1 MASVE
6 ASAVLGADVTLNPG
20 ASVTPFIALPFPPST
35 TGPAHQPL
43 WEQHVPP
50 PMTPSFPSGQPLVLL
65 ALPRT
70 PLVSEDAAHGS
81 IGTGA
86 CNIVVQ
92 VRSEAGQPLPSQT
105 QTIVLTQAPLN
116 RSDPGAPCGGTVCP
130 APLFLQASAV
140 ETIVPASALGGTQPH
155 ERGWFPG
162 LSTQA
167 PQPATQLAPIIPP
180 VNPGPQ
186 PHGVS
191 SKGNL
196 ATTQSKASP
205 DDSCNPNSVYKNFRR
220 WQSFKA
226 LARRHLPQSPDT
238 EALSCFL
245 IPVLRSL
252 SRLKP
257 TMTLEEGMWRAMQEW
272 QHKSNYDRMI
282 YYEMAEK
289 FMEFEA
295 EDEMQIQKLQLMK
308 GAQGPPPPA
317 PPRPDPQGSPAPVVD
332 PQAAPAPRKTI
343 PRDQQA
349 HRHQRPL
356 QTETPNE
363 IPPEAVKEYMD
374 IMDEL
379 LGPAHSATGQPG
391 GECEEDGKEF
401 QEEEDDNYPDLGLLS
416 YINELCSQEDFVT
429 KVEGVIHP
437 QFMEQL
443 ISPEVK
449 LDLLG
454 LTEELEQE
462 EGLTPAQL
470 VEKRLRALKGKEG
483 VQLPSSHH
491 EPLLDSGPSESVV
504 DQDAQRCD
512 HSPQL
517 GVSDRTCPSETD
529 FKDYQRHGQV
539 DAHLSRP
546 KAFAVSSGR
555 QEYPPLQAPPSP
567 SQGHGRTYSDLG
579 PRDASIPREASPVRD
594 IHRPVD
600 RSRENEEDLPS
611 LAFLW
616 ASPESLLPSGLSL
629 SPVPASGLA
638 CPGGWGPQ
646 GSAQSQF
653 FQTLG
658 LSRVAPTA
666 SKSGNAL
673 GGGPARAEKT
683 LIPGSNLSVSG
694 KPVLALEMV
703 CSSQPQK
710 RKCDQSI
717 TERSSKRHYS
727 E

>member
-1 MASVE
+1 MASAG

-20 ASVTPFIALPFPPST
+20 ASTTPFITLPLPPST
-35 TGPAHQPL
+35 TGPEHQPL

-50 PMTPSFPSGQPLVLL
+50 LMTPSFSTGQPLVLL
-65 ALPRT
+65 ALPKT
-70 PLVSEDAAHGS
+70 PLVAEDAAHGS

-92 VRSEAGQPLPSQT
+92 VRSEVGQPQPSHT
-105 QTIVLTQAPLN
+105 QTIVLTQAPIN
-116 RSDPGAPCGGTVCP
+116 GSAPGSAVCP
-130 APLFLQASAV
+130 APIVMQASAV
-140 ETIVPASALGGTQPH
+140 ETIVPASALGGTQAH
-155 ERGWFPG
+155 ERGWFPAI
-162 LSTQA
+162 STQA
-167 PQPATQLAPIIPP
+167 PQPAAHLAPIIPI

-186 PHGVS
+186 PHGIS
-191 SKGNL
+191 SEGSL
-196 ATTQSKASP
+196 ATTQSKASS

-308 GAQGPPPPA
+308 EVQGPPPPV
-317 PPRPDPQGSPAPVVD
+317 PPRPNNPQGPPAPVVD

-343 PRDQQA
+343 PRAQRA
-349 HRHQRPL
+349 HRHQRTL
-356 QTETPNE
+356 ETETQNE

-379 LGPAHSATGQPG
+379 LGSAYSATGQPG
-391 GECEEDGKEF
+391 GECKEDKKALQQEEDE
-401 QEEEDDNYPDLGLLS
+401 NYPDLGLLS
-416 YINELCSQEDFVT
+416 YINELCSQEEFVT

-443 ISPEVK
+443 IYPEVQ

-470 VEKRLRALKGKEG
+470 VEKRLLALKGEEG
-483 VQLPSSHH
+483 VQLPPSHH
-491 EPLLDSGPSESVV
+491 APVLDSGPSESVV

-517 GVSDRTCPSETD
+517 GVSDKTCPPETN
-529 FKDYQRHGQV
+529 FKDHQRHGQRE
-539 DAHLSRP
+539 AHLSRP
-546 KAFAVSSGR
+546 KAFAVSSEH
-555 QEYPPLQAPPSP
+555 QEYPPLQAHPSP
-567 SQGHGRTYSDLG
+567 PQDHGCTYSGLG
-579 PRDASIPREASPVRD
+579 PRNASIPREASPVRD
-594 IHRPVD
+594 THRPMD

-616 ASPESLLPSGLSL
+616 TSPESLLPSGLSL

-638 CPGGWGPQ
+638 CPGGWGPR

-658 LSRVAPTA
+658 LSRVSPAA

-673 GGGPARAEKT
+673 GGGPAHAEK
-683 LIPGSNLSVSG
+683 IPVPGSNLSVSG
-694 KPVLALEMV
+694 KPVLALGMV

-710 RKCDQSI
+710 RKCDQSV
-717 TERSSKRHYS
+717 TERSSKQHFS

>member
-1 MASVE
+1 MASAG

-20 ASVTPFIALPFPPST
+20 ASTTPFITLPLPPST

-50 PMTPSFPSGQPLVLL
+50 LMTPSFPPGQPLVLL

-70 PLVSEDAAHGS
+70 PLVAEDAAHGS

-92 VRSEAGQPLPSQT
+92 VRSEAGQPQPSQT

-116 RSDPGAPCGGTVCP
+116 GSAPGAPCGGAVCP
-130 APLFLQASAV
+130 APLFLQASSV
-140 ETIVPASALGGTQPH
+140 ETIVPASAMGGTQAH
-155 ERGWFPG
+155 ERGWFPD
-162 LSTQA
+162 LSPQA
-167 PQPATQLAPIIPP
+167 PQPAAQLAPIIPP
-180 VNPGPQ
+180 VNLGPQ

-191 SKGNL
+191 GENSL
-196 ATTQSKASP
+196 ATTQSNASP

-252 SRLKP
+252 SRLRP

-308 GAQGPPPPA
+308 GAQGPPPPV
-317 PPRPDPQGSPAPVVD
+317 PPRPDPQGPPAPVVD
-332 PQAAPAPRKTI
+332 PQAAPVLRKTI
-343 PRDQQA
+343 PRAQQA
-349 HRHQRPL
+349 HRHQRTL
-356 QTETPNE
+356 ETETPNE

-379 LGPAHSATGQPG
+379 LGSAHSATGQPG
-391 GECEEDGKEF
+391 EECKEDGKEL
-401 QEEEDDNYPDLGLLS
+401 QQKEDENYPDLGLLS
-416 YINELCSQEDFVT
+416 YIEELCSQEDFVT

-443 ISPEVK
+443 IFPKVQ

-470 VEKRLRALKGKEG
+470 VEKRLLALKGEEG
-483 VQLPSSHH
+483 VQLPPSHH
-491 EPLLDSGPSESVV
+491 APLLDSGPSESVV
-504 DQDAQRCD
+504 GQDAQRCD
-512 HSPQL
+512 RPQL
-517 GVSDRTCPSETD
+517 GVSDKACPPETN
-529 FKDYQRHGQV
+529 FKDHQRHGQTE
-539 DAHLSRP
+539 AHLSRP
-546 KAFAVSSGR
+546 KAFAVSSGH
-555 QEYPPLQAPPSP
+555 QEYPALQAHPSP
-567 SQGHGRTYSDLG
+567 PQGHGHTYSGLG
-579 PRDASIPREASPVRD
+579 PRDAFIPREASPVRD
-594 IHRPVD
+594 THRPMD

-616 ASPESLLPSGLSL
+616 TSPESLLPSGLSL
-629 SPVPASGLA
+629 SPVPSSGLA
-638 CPGGWGPQ
+638 CPGGWGPR
-646 GSAQSQF
+646 GPAQSQF

-658 LSRVAPTA
+658 LSRVPPAA

-673 GGGPARAEKT
+673 GEDPAHAKKIP
-683 LIPGSNLSVSG
+683 IPGSNLSVSG

-710 RKCDQSI
+710 RKHGQSV
-717 TERSSKRHYS
+717 TERSSKRHYT

>member
-1 MASVE
+1 MASVG
-6 ASAVLGADVTLNPG
+6 ASAVLGADMTLNPG
-20 ASVTPFIALPFPPST
+20 ASMTPFIALPFSPST

-50 PMTPSFPSGQPLVLL
+50 LVTPSFPPAQPLVLL

-70 PLVSEDAAHGS
+70 PLVAEDAAHGS
-81 IGTGA
+81 VGTGA

-92 VRSEAGQPLPSQT
+92 VRSEAGQPQPSQS
-105 QTIVLTQAPLN
+105 QTIVLTQDPLKGSAP
-116 RSDPGAPCGGTVCP
+116 GTPCGGAACP

-140 ETIVPASALGGTQPH
+140 ETIVPSSAFGGTQAH
-155 ERGWFPG
+155 ERGWFPS

-167 PQPATQLAPIIPP
+167 PQPAAQLAPIIPP

-191 SKGNL
+191 SEGSL

-308 GAQGPPPPA
+308 GAQGPLPPA
-317 PPRPDPQGSPAPVVD
+317 PPRPDPQGPPAPVVD
-332 PQAAPAPRKTI
+332 AQAAPAPRKTI
-343 PRDQQA
+343 PRAQRA
-349 HRHQRPL
+349 HRHQKPL
-356 QTETPNE
+356 ETETPNE

-391 GECEEDGKEF
+391 GECEEDGKELQ
-401 QEEEDDNYPDLGLLS
+401 QEEDENYPDLGLLS
-416 YINELCSQEDFVT
+416 YIDELCSQKDFVT

-443 ISPEVK
+443 ISPEVQ

-470 VEKRLRALKGKEG
+470 VEKRLLALKWEEG
-483 VQLPSSHH
+483 VQLPTSHRA
-491 EPLLDSGPSESVV
+491 PLLDSGLSESVV
-504 DQDAQRCD
+504 GQDAQRCD
-512 HSPQL
+512 QSPQL
-517 GVSDRTCPSETD
+517 GVSDKACPPETD
-529 FKDYQRHGQV
+529 FKDHQRHGR
-539 DAHLSRP
+539 ANPHLSRL
-546 KAFAVSSGR
+546 KDFAVSSGH
-555 QEYPPLQAPPSP
+555 QEYSPLQAPHSP
-567 SQGHGRTYSDLG
+567 PQGHGLG
-579 PRDASIPREASPVRD
+579 PWDASIPRKASPVRES
-594 IHRPVD
+594 HRPVD

-629 SPVPASGLA
+629 SPVPASGIA
-638 CPGGWGPQ
+638 CPGGWGPR

-658 LSRVAPTA
+658 LSRVAPAA

-673 GGGPARAEKT
+673 GGGPAHAEKT
-683 LIPGSNLSVSG
+683 PIPGSNLSFSG
-694 KPVLALEMV
+694 KPVLVLEMV

-710 RKCDQSI
+710 RKGDQST